1 MNNLPTSMILIVTF
15 QFRLLEHTVN
25 RKGGGMLHSP
35 DPGPGDQLVQKVV
48 KVCFLLNYSS
58 L

>member
-48 KVCFLLNYSS
+48 KVCFLLNY
-58 L
+58 